1 MSSPSTNLQSVL
13 ITGTSSGIGRATALL
28 LDRQNYRVFA
38 GVRKE
43 ADAERLRRDASP
55 RLHPL
60 ILDITQPEQIAA
72 AVETLKRE
80 LGEEGGLDALVNNAG
95 IVEAGPLECQSMERL
110 RRQFEVNVF
119 GQMAITQALLPFL
132 HRSKG
137 RVVAI
142 SSSVSDSPSPFLGAY
157 AASKS
162 AIRMLMIALRRE
174 LRWFGVR
181 VSVVLPGFVKGPIWD
196 EVPRTLEKLARED
209 PSGRYLVLLQTLVEL
224 VSPSFRWGIE
234 PEQVAQLI
242 AHILKVRHP
251 RAIYRCGP
259 CSRITQ
265 WVDWIP
271 EWLIHGIQERIVRRR
286 LKEQADRGELTIAQS
301 PLPLN

>member
-1 MSSPSTNLQSVL
+1 MNPQSNHSKTVL

-43 ADAERLRRDASP
+43 ADAERLRRESSS
-55 RLHPL
+55 RLQPL
-60 ILDITQPEQIAA
+60 ILDITKTDQIAA

-80 LGEEGGLDALVNNAG
+80 LGEQGGLDALVNNAG

-119 GQMAITQALLPFL
+119 GQIAITQALLPFL
-132 HRSKG
+132 HRNKG

-162 AIRMLMIALRRE
+162 AIRAMMIALRRE
-174 LRWFGVR
+174 LKWFGVD
-181 VSVVLPGFVKGPIWD
+181 VVVVLPGFVKGPIWD
-196 EVPRTLEKLARED
+196 EVPRTLEKLAQED
-209 PSGRYLVLLQTLVEL
+209 STGRYQVLLKTLVEL

-234 PEQVAQLI
+234 PERVAQLI
-242 AHILKVRHP
+242 AHILKVRYP

-271 EWLIHGIQERIVRRR
+271 EWLIHGVQERMVRRR
-286 LKEQADRGELTIAQS
+286 LKEQLERGELPIARC
-301 PLPLN
+301 PLPMC